1 MDSSSTEVA
10 SRASRLVGTFKDSF
24 SPLAIRNFRIYLGG
38 QAVSLVGTWLQLTAQ
53 GWVVWELSHSAASLG
68 LVAMLGSLPILLLG
82 PWAGVWAD
90 RLNRRILLI
99 VTQAAAMMIAFVL
112 AILIG
117 TGQVQVWHLY
127 ITSVLLGIVA
137 ALDMPAQ
144 QAFLGDLS
152 GMAEVRKAVL
162 LNSMIFQTSRM
173 IGPALAGLI
182 IGTLGAAVAFWLNGF
197 SFLAVIASL
206 LLVRTNQV
214 RASRLTNTWN
224 GFREGMRFVGDHPR
238 IQDLLL
244 FAVLVTFL
252 GLPIINIFP
261 AVASQILNGDAT
273 TLGWLLAASGAG
285 ALVGVVFV
293 LPITNSLQRTG
304 LVIGSAVVWTGAWFM
319 VFSLSTQLLTS
330 MLSVFLVGLGVPSV
344 MTAAMGLL
352 QVSAPMDMRAR
363 LVSLFV
369 IVTFGMQPLASLLV
383 GYGAESLGIT
393 TVIRINSLLLMAIPV
408 LMWMFRPHLRQWE
421 VACEADHTAVCI

>member
-1 MDSSSTEVA
+1 
-10 SRASRLVGTFKDSF
+10 
-24 SPLAIRNFRIYLGG
+24 
-38 QAVSLVGTWLQLTAQ
+38 
-53 GWVVWELSHSAASLG
+53 
-68 LVAMLGSLPILLLG
+68 
-82 PWAGVWAD
+82 
-90 RLNRRILLI
+90 LI